1 MKLLN
6 TAKKITTAAALA
18 AALLA
23 GTAPKAAAQCPY
35 TVGPLGSYIAPAIVQ
50 GMTATDD
57 GAVEVWCT
65 DALDGDDWFFT
76 VDAKTDLRIF
86 DRVQLVV
93 NANGTPTTPWKMPF
107 GAAAPS
113 TTNRKE
119 RTAWNTRLRHPAA
132 ADSRFPQDTFT
143 RAANPT
149 PPAAPV

>member
-35 TVGPLGSYIAPAIVQ
+35 TVGPLGRYIAPAIVQ
-50 GMTATDD
+50 GMTATDG

-65 DALDGDDWFFT
+65 DALDGDDWYFV
-76 VDAKTDLRIF
+76 VDAETDLRIF

-93 NANGTPTTPWKMPF
+93 NANGTPDDF
-107 GAAAPS
+107 S
-113 TTNRKE
+113 
-119 RTAWNTRLRHPAA
+119 
-132 ADSRFPQDTFT
+132 DDTVEDAFWSCCSIDD
-143 RAANPT
+143 
-149 PPAAPV
+149 